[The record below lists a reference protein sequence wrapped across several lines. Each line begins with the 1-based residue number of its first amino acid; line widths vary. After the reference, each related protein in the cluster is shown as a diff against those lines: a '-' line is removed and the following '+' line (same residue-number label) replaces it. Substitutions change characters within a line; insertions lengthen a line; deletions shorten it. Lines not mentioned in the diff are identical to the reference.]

1 MNERYEA
8 ALLLMRYKTEQRIK
22 ENKKY
27 LELSLKDVNE
37 VLTVAGLEPLTPPDE
52 KEVEVI
58 A

>member
-58 A
+58 

>member
-1 MNERYEA
+1 
-8 ALLLMRYKTEQRIK
+8 MRYKTEQRIK